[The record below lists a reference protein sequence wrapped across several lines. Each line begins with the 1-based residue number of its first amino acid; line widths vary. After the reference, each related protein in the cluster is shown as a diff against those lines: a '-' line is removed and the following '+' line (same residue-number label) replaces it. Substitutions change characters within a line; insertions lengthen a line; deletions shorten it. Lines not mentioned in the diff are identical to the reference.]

1 MKESRYKEA
10 DALYKRFDELHSI
23 TFIQNNGLDQTV
35 NKDKNTKD
43 IKRRQ
48 IASLGQI
55 LSKLQQNLEA
65 TEGQILHLESHLN
78 DLRALKQAII
88 KKIHDIEKDTIDIE
102 YF

>member
-48 IASLGQI
+48 IASLGSDT
-55 LSKLQQNLEA
+55 LKLQQNLEA
-65 TEGQILHLESHLN
+65 T
-78 DLRALKQAII
+78 
-88 KKIHDIEKDTIDIE
+88 KDKFYI
-102 YF
+102 

>member
-1 MKESRYKEA
+1 M
-10 DALYKRFDELHSI
+10 
-23 TFIQNNGLDQTV
+23 

-48 IASLGQI
+48 IISLGQI
-55 LSKLQQNLEA
+55 LSKLQQNLEV

-102 YF
+102 VFKYRITTLSLFTFRFYISFLYNILI